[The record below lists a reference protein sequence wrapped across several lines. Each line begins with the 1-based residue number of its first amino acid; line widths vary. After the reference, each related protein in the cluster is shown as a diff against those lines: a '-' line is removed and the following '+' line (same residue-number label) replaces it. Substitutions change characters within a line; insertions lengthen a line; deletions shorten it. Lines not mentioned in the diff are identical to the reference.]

1 MEDHKKISQKKE
13 TLAANNPELQE
24 AAGAAET
31 PASVELEGE
40 DFLRQLREEKE
51 ALQDKYARLAAEFD
65 NYKRRTNKELLE
77 LTQMGGKRVIL
88 EMLSVLD
95 DIERA
100 ERQIRESADVGALQS
115 GVALIFEKFRKS
127 LEKQGLKKLESKSA
141 PFNTEF
147 HEAVTEVP
155 VAEEAQKN
163 TVIEV
168 MSEGYFLHDK
178 LIRFAKVV
186 VGK

>member
-1 MEDHKKISQKKE
+1 MEDNKKE
-13 TLAANNPELQE
+13 SQEKETFAADSPELKEGATAVE
-24 AAGAAET
+24 A
-31 PASVELEGE
+31 PASVESEGQ
-40 DFLRQLREEKE
+40 DFLKELQEEKE

-65 NYKRRTNKELLE
+65 NYKRRTNKDLLE

-95 DIERA
+95 DMERA
-100 ERQIRESADVGALQS
+100 ERQIQQSTDVAALQS
-115 GVALIFEKFRKS
+115 GMALIFEKFRKT
-127 LEKQGLKKLESKSA
+127 LEKQGVKKLESKHK

-147 HEAVTEVP
+147 HEAITEVP